1 MGDVHTM
8 PTGRDAARRLLE
20 RILVQAI
27 ETCPD
32 QRVAERWAS
41 LARATAPKYIAP
53 PHPTHHLLEFKGVA
67 DLDVGSKRC
76 VADAAA
82 AWMESYFDDVRG
94 RMMAMHGDLLA
105 AQKRIAELEVRI
117 EDLVDESPHSSS

>member
-1 MGDVHTM
+1 MGDIHTL
-8 PTGRDAARRLLE
+8 PTGKDAAARLLE

-32 QRVAERWAS
+32 PRVAKRWS
-41 LARATAPKYIAP
+41 ELARQTAPKYVAP
-53 PHPTHHLLEFKGVA
+53 PQPTHHLLDFRGIA

-76 VADAAA
+76 VGDAAS

-105 AQKRIAELEVRI
+105 AQKRIAELEVRLADVA
-117 EDLVDESPHSSS
+117 EAPPHSKA